1 MAATPWVDK
10 YRPRR
15 FNEVVGNKKTLWL
28 LSNLVKK
35 KVSIPNLLICG
46 PSGCGKT
53 MCVDILCKAVIRDNR
68 DARILRLT
76 SFDERGIDNIRTTV
90 KNFARGRV
98 RSEPNPS
105 IEKIVVLDEADSM
118 MPGAFQALRR
128 IMEVYSNTT
137 RFIIVC
143 NNSTKII
150 EPIQS
155 RCAILRFSKIEDEQ
169 LRLRIRQ
176 VCDMASVEY
185 DLEGVRALAR
195 VADGDV
201 RSAIN
206 SLSSTVSAFQR
217 VTEDNVYKTCDSP
230 QPAKIIEIV
239 QLLSNEKDFVR
250 ACRKL
255 RDICDEGYSPTDILS
270 SFFKSLSQIEVEES
284 QRVEIT
290 KSIGSTQARVLG
302 GASTYLQ
309 LVAMLWNITNI
320 KKKFGKH
327 Y

>member
-1 MAATPWVDK
+1 MTSMPWIEK
-10 YRPRR
+10 YRPRC
-15 FNEVVGNKKTLWL
+15 FEEVVGNKKTLRL
-28 LSNLVKK
+28 LSNIVQK

-53 MCVDILCKAVIRDNR
+53 ICVDILCKEVISDNR
-68 DARILRLT
+68 DARILRLS
-76 SFDERGIDNIRTTV
+76 SFDERGIDNVRTTV

-98 RSEPNPS
+98 KTEPNPS

-118 MPGAFQALRR
+118 NPGAFQALRR
-128 IMEVYSNTT
+128 IMEVYSHTT

-155 RCAILRFSKIEDEQ
+155 RCAILRFSKIEDGE

-185 DLEGVRALAR
+185 DLEGIEALAC
-195 VADGDV
+195 VADGDM
-201 RSAIN
+201 RNAIN
-206 SLSSTVSAFQR
+206 SLASTVSGFQR
-217 VTEDNVYKTCDSP
+217 VTVENVYKTCDSP
-230 QPAKIIEIV
+230 QPVKIVEILA
-239 QLLSNEKDFVR
+239 LLPDKENFVV

-255 RDICDEGYSPTDILS
+255 RALCDEGYPPTDILS
-270 SFFKSLSQIEVEES
+270 GFFKTLPRMHLGEA
-284 QRVEIT
+284 QRVDIA
-290 KSIGSTQARVLG
+290 KAIGLTQARVLR

-309 LVAMLWNITNI
+309 LVAMLWSIT
-320 KKKFGKH
+320 KTFR
-327 Y
+327 